1 MIVYFKP
8 NPTPNLRFGW
18 SLGLAEPDIRSVS
31 NILGKLWKIFTPS
44 YTAQLEDAA
53 ETEKNHNKGRLQKLR
68 HASKVFSK

>member
-18 SLGLAEPDIRSVS
+18 SLGLAEPDIWSVS

-53 ETEKNHNKGRLQKLR
+53 ETEKTHNKGRLKKIKACYQ
-68 HASKVFSK
+68 SFS